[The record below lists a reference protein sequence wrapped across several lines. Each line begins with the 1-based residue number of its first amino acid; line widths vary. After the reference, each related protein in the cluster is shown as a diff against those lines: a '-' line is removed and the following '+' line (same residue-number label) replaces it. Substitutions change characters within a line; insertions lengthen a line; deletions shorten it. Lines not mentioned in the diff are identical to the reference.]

1 MRRNNMTREEK
12 IEKISR
18 LVPQALG
25 GDFKALA
32 EEIVNA
38 LEEEEPEQYFEKE
51 VVWSSQ
57 RLHLAFAVEPR
68 NREKLRTDELAATVG
83 ARIEGAKWWSIDAD
97 GLMEWWKKEPAWF
110 KQTSLAQVVKGWVNG
125 GMVGVLRTN
134 IRQEPEKGE
143 L

>member
-1 MRRNNMTREEK
+1 MTREEK

-83 ARIEGAKWWSIDAD
+83 ARIDGAKWWSID
-97 GLMEWWKKEPAWF
+97 GRGVMEWWTSEPAWF
-110 KQTSLAQVVKGWVNG
+110 EESSPHKIQEWRSDWRLAHIQT
-125 GMVGVLRTN
+125 T

-143 L
+143 LWKDGG

>member
-1 MRRNNMTREEK
+1 MTREEK

-32 EEIVNA
+32 EEIVDA
-38 LEEEEPEQYFEKE
+38 LEEEEPEQFFRNE
-51 VVWSSQ
+51 VVWSLNDGA
-57 RLHLAFAVEPR
+57 LHCATSVAPEH
-68 NREKLRTDELAATVG
+68 REKITTSELAATIG

-97 GLMEWWKKEPAWF
+97 GFMEWWASEPAWF
-110 KQTSLAQVVKGWVNG
+110 EESSSRKIEGWSNASLRER
-125 GMVGVLRTN
+125 LITT

>member
-1 MRRNNMTREEK
+1 MTREEK

-32 EEIVNA
+32 EEIVDV
-38 LEEEEPEQYFEKE
+38 LEEEEPEQFFRNE
-51 VVWSSQ
+51 VVWSLNDGA
-57 RLHLAFAVEPR
+57 LHCATSVAPGH
-68 NREKLRTDELAATVG
+68 REKITISELAATVG

-110 KQTSLAQVVKGWVNG
+110 KQTSLARVVKGWVNG